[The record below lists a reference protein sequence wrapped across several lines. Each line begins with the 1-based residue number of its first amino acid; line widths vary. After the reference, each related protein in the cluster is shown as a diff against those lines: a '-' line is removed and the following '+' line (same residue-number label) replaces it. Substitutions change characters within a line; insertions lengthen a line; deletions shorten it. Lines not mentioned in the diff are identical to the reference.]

1 MKGMKKMKEMK
12 NKILNILKNS
22 DDYVSGETISTR
34 LGISRAAVWK
44 YIKKLRS
51 EGYEIASV
59 TRRGYLLTYSD
70 AVSAEAVSDGLNTE
84 FIGRHIFYYDST
96 DSTNN
101 RAKAEHNAPDGSIF
115 IAETQNGGKGRR
127 GRAWESPKGTGI
139 FMSLLLKPDIPPEEI
154 SRITLIAGLAVCRAV
169 GNGAMIKW
177 PNDVVIGSKKICGI
191 LTELAAEDDMISY
204 VVCGI
209 GVNVNTENFDEELAE
224 RATSLLIE
232 TEKKHKRA
240 EIVRKILEEFEAL
253 YKEFLQNRLDNIL
266 PEYEKRCVTVGREV
280 RVVYR
285 NKSVSGKA
293 IGVTADGALIV
304 DTPDGKITVNSGEVS
319 VRGMCGYI

>member
-1 MKGMKKMKEMK
+1 MKD
-12 NKILNILKNS
+12 KILKILRDS
-22 DDYVSGETISTR
+22 DDYVSGEKISDQ

-44 YIKKLRS
+44 HIRSLRAD
-51 EGYEIASV
+51 GCEIISA
-59 TRRGYLLTYSD
+59 TNRGYLLKHADLITT
-70 AVSAEAVSDGLNTE
+70 EAISDGLNTE
-84 FIGRHIFYYDST
+84 FIGRNIFYFAET

-101 RAKAEHNAPDGSIF
+101 RAKAEHDAPDGSLF

-127 GRAWESPKGTGI
+127 GRAWTSPKGTGI

-209 GVNVNTENFDEELAE
+209 GVNVNTEKFDDELAE

-232 TEKKHKRA
+232 TGRKQKRA
-240 EIVRKILEEFEAL
+240 EIVRKILEEFEVL

-280 RVVYR
+280 SVVYR

-304 DTPDGKITVNSGEVS
+304 DTPDDKITVNSGEVS
-319 VRGMCGYI
+319 VRGIYGYI